1 MFISFRHSFQLVISG
16 TPVSLDPLLEPLR
29 HRDHHIPQI
38 LGVLQPQDPQSQML
52 LKLLSDMDTVGQLL
66 PDGLPSAFTLQL
78 NGHPFVLL
86 GEGLAGVQMSDP
98 LRATNL
104 LGNSI
109 WVRSRQSLP
118 RQ

>member
-16 TPVSLDPLLEPLR
+16 TPVSLDPPSWSLFG
-29 HRDHHIPQI
+29 RDTPRSRRY
-38 LGVLQPQDPQSQML
+38 GRDVLQPQDPQSQML

-86 GEGLAGVQMSDP
+86 GEALAGVQC
-98 LRATNL
+98 LTR
-104 LGNSI
+104 
-109 WVRSRQSLP
+109 
-118 RQ
+118 